1 MRMIGRSMKTTIRR
15 ILEKRK
21 AETYLRNADAT
32 SLLQM
37 ACGAGGDDQAGLLTV
52 RAMAAL
58 AYLRSGDQ
66 KSSQNLFSL
75 IAKEAG
81 DSRDNDV
88 RYVKLFARYKLA
100 VIRLALSDARLIELQ
115 SRNLGS
121 RRLRRV
127 LKMEEIPEYYAKI
140 GPSVTA
146 SMQ

>member
-1 MRMIGRSMKTTIRR
+1 MIRR

-21 AETYLRNADAT
+21 AETYLRNADAA

-37 ACGAGGDDQAGLLTV
+37 ACGISDYDQAGLLTV
-52 RAMAAL
+52 RAMAAV

-66 KSSQNLFSL
+66 RNSQNLFSL
-75 IAKEAG
+75 IAKVAG
-81 DSRDNDV
+81 DSRDKDV

-115 SRNLGS
+115 SRGIGS
-121 RRLRRV
+121 RRLRRI
-127 LKMEEIPEYYAKI
+127 LRMEEIPEYYAKI

-146 SMQ
+146 SM